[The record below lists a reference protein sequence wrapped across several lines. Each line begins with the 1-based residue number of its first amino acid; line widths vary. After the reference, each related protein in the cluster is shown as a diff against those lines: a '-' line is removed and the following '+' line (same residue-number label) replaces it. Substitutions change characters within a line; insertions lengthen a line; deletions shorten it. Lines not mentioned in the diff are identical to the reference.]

1 MLNIDELDAICGR
14 EMNIVKSLLTSTD
27 VNERAAYGRLKE
39 RKMRLA
45 SFCASTNNREF
56 LTDVTGNRRWLPFEV
71 ESVQNP
77 FHITLPYQLIYAQAK
92 AMVERGIYAY
102 WFDLEEIEELEKHNE
117 EFRAMENEEELL
129 PILFDKPAEGL
140 GEFMTTAEISDK
152 LATYGGIK
160 KPMALNRLGVL
171 LGKAGYRTVTRGSRD
186 ARVRGWIVY
195 QRDNEQINANRRLLI
210 HECVTV

>member
-1 MLNIDELDAICGR
+1 
-14 EMNIVKSLLTSTD
+14 
-27 VNERAAYGRLKE
+27 
-39 RKMRLA
+39 
-45 SFCASTNNREF
+45 
-56 LTDVTGNRRWLPFEV
+56 
-71 ESVQNP
+71 
-77 FHITLPYQLIYAQAK
+77 
-92 AMVERGIYAY
+92 MVEGGIYAY

-152 LATYGGIK
+152 LVTYGGIK